1 MAQQNMSYDAYLVR
15 LDPQD
20 DNGYAQITRLP
31 SYMGSTRVKLLS
43 PAEGDKVRELLLS
56 DGQLGKTVGVNGIRG
71 EGYIVLSTYPKIAE
85 LHNFFRSVAGEA
97 MDYSEFYSL
106 NAAKIAAA
114 KAAKASTDAAVAT
127 EKTSEG
133 GFRRRSSLRKSS
145 KRTQLKKSRTL
156 KLR

>member
-1 MAQQNMSYDAYLVR
+1 MENPKPEAYDAYLVR

-31 SYMGSTRVKLLS
+31 SYMGSPRVKILS
-43 PAEGDKVRELLLS
+43 PAEGDKVRELLLA
-56 DGQLGKTVGVNGIRG
+56 DNELGKTVGVNGVRG
-71 EGYIVLSTYPKIAE
+71 EGYIVLSTFPNIAE
-85 LHNFFRSVAGEA
+85 LHKFFNSVASEA

-114 KAAKASTDAAVAT
+114 KTDVVSK
-127 EKTSEG
+127 EEG
-133 GFRRRSSLRKSS
+133 GFRRRRSLRKSA
-145 KRTQLKKSRTL
+145 KRVQRKKSRAT